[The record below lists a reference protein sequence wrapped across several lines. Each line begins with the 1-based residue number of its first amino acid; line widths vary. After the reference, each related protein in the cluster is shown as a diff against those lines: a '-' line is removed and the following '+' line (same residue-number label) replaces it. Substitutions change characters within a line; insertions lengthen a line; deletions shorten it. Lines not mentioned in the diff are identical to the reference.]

1 VRHATPPVD
10 RPYRAKRMNNA
21 SLLLNAAR
29 PPATTHS
36 ASPTSAASQV
46 TSASDTA
53 SAPKGFDHALDAAR
67 ADAHK
72 QADAHKPTG
81 PQKAADAHRDSGTKT
96 QAKSAADKPAS
107 KASDNAKDDATAD
120 KDDDGDKKD
129 DAKSDG
135 DTSLATSMLAL
146 IGVPTQV
153 TQVAA
158 AALGAAKGVATGNPA
173 EALAALTGSKGGA
186 ADAAGAAKDGGLNAL
201 PATTSGAGDTA
212 AVTASPF
219 AALLATEGA
228 SAHTAKDDAKGADLT
243 AISPMPLAHTTQAN
257 QTNGPMQLQATQA
270 ATSPQFTQELG
281 EQIAWMSS
289 AAGDVKEARIKLH
302 PEELGSMDV
311 RVNVDGGKVNVAIMA
326 QHPAAVHAVQ
336 QTLSNLDAMLAHHG
350 LSLGNAEVNQGGAQ
364 QNSSGGQGQGQGGD
378 GSQADGTGDSLVTAA
393 TSRVSRGLVDEVA

>member
-1 VRHATPPVD
+1 
-10 RPYRAKRMNNA
+10 MNNA

-29 PPATTHS
+29 PPATTHAS
-36 ASPTSAASQV
+36 SPTPASSQAASTGD
-46 TSASDTA
+46 TS
-53 SAPKGFDHALDAAR
+53 SARSGFDHALDAAR

-72 QADAHKPTG
+72 QADAHKPT
-81 PQKAADAHRDSGTKT
+81 DAHKPAESRRDSDTKT
-96 QAKSAADKPAS
+96 TTKAPADKSTS
-107 KASDNAKDDATAD
+107 KASDAKKDDTTAD
-120 KDDDGDKKD
+120 KDDDADKKD
-129 DAKSDG
+129 DTKADG
-135 DTSLATSMLAL
+135 DTSLASSMLAL
-146 IGVPTQV
+146 IGVPAQV

-173 EALAALTGSKGGA
+173 EALAALTGGKGDP
-186 ADAAGAAKDGGLNAL
+186 ADAAAAAKDGGLNAL
-201 PATTSGAGDTA
+201 PATTAAAAGDA
-212 AVTASPF
+212 AALTASPF
-219 AALLATEGA
+219 ATLLASEGA
-228 SAHTAKDDAKGADLT
+228 AAHAGKDDAKGVDLT
-243 AISPMPLAHTTQAN
+243 TMSPMPLAHSAPAGQAS
-257 QTNGPMQLQATQA
+257 GPVQLQATQA

-289 AAGDVKEARIKLH
+289 AAGGVKEARIKLH

-364 QNSSGGQGQGQGGD
+364 QNNSGNQGQGQGGNAGQSD
-378 GSQADGTGDSLVTAA
+378 GNADTLVTAS